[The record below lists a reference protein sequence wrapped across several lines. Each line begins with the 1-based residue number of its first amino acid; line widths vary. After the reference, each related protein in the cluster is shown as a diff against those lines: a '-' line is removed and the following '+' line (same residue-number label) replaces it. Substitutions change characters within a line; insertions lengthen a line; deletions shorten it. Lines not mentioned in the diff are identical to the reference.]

1 MTEEWR
7 PCTNS
12 LYEVSNLGNV
22 RRAGINS
29 NRKKITLKNGY
40 DTVMFSTKGH
50 VTCMYVHRL
59 VAEAFIDNPENYP
72 EVNHINHIRT
82 DNRVEN
88 LEWCDRKYNVQDG
101 AGKTLHVYRKDG
113 TYLGEFASIR
123 ECERAFS
130 IGHRSLQRYIDSGI
144 VKNNMLFY
152 SYKI

>member
-1 MTEEWR
+1 MEEWKS
-7 PCTNS
+7 CTNN

-22 RRAGINS
+22 RRIGMTL

-59 VAEAFIDNPENYP
+59 VAEAFIPNPQNYP
-72 EVNHINHIRT
+72 EINHINHNRT

-101 AGKTLHVYRKDG
+101 AGKTLYVYKLDG
-113 TYLGEFASIR
+113 TYIGEFASIR
-123 ECERAFS
+123 ECERAFG
-130 IGHRSLQRYIDSGI
+130 IGHRSLQIYIDSGK
-144 VKNNMLFY
+144 VKNDMLFY
-152 SYKI
+152 SNKI